1 MIPTKVSDKDAGLET
16 KRASYIDMIQ
26 KHGTIQLSMGS
37 ANINGLINFAKK
49 FSLHRTNEDG
59 TPAATIRKV
68 VQSVLRY
75 ETLDRDNIWLAEIPR
90 DNGAVTGYFTSLLPE
105 TRTYIEEWT
114 QCPASQ
120 IYWFLIRKGCK
131 IEHV

>member
-37 ANINGLINFAKK
+37 ANINGLINNSKK

-59 TPAATIRKV
+59 TPAPTIRKV

-75 ETLDRDNIWLAEIPR
+75 ETLDGDNIWLAAIPR
-90 DNGAVTGYFTSLLPE
+90 YGGGITGYFLCVLPE
-105 TRTYIEEWT
+105 IKHTSDSRRNARQHKYIGS
-114 QCPASQ
+114 CFKKDAA
-120 IYWFLIRKGCK
+120 
-131 IEHV
+131 